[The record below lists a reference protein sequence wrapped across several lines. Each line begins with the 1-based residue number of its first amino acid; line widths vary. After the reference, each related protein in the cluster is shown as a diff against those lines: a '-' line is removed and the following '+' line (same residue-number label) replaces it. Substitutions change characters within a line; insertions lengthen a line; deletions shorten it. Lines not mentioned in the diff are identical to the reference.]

1 MNILDDARST
11 WGWITAIIEN
21 RWCQAKVYDESSSY
35 GINNGRVSKLAVA
48 KEGIAALGAGT
59 GLPYFDNLD
68 FNYDRGLDFDN
79 LKDGVLDRIVN
90 QLEALPK
97 TESSQPPDA

>member
-1 MNILDDARST
+1 MNVLEDARAT
-11 WGWITAIIEN
+11 RGWITAIIEN
-21 RWCQAKVYDESSSY
+21 RWCQAKVYDEPSIF

-48 KEGIAALGAGT
+48 KEGVAALGIHT
-59 GLPYFDNLD
+59 GLDFFENVD

-79 LKDGVLDRIVN
+79 LKEGLLDKIVA

-97 TESSQPPDA
+97 TESK